1 MTKPYVRIPRAA
13 LSGFFFLA
21 YGLFARPSAIAACIA
36 EAILPPS
43 GSIAQV

>member
-1 MTKPYVRIPRAA
+1 MTKPSVRIPRAA

-36 EAILPPS
+36 EARS
-43 GSIAQV
+43 VYVMG

>member
-36 EAILPPS
+36 EARS
-43 GSIAQV
+43 VYVMG